1 MNYNEYLKYT
11 LPFCTYKCNI
21 ATNRGVSITSDT
33 KFVLKRHMDEID
45 RRWVYITTT
54 YIPHAL
60 FTVLAKLDR
69 FNLCL
74 GKLTFKPL
82 FPVFMSPP
90 YGREGLWHIV
100 FRTVCQSVTNRLSPQ
115 LLQFKRIPLNFS
127 CLFISKWRIEYHYS
141 ILIRPFLKEFINLS
155 YLNFLSK
162 CWGGGDIY
170 FFC

>member
-1 MNYNEYLKYT
+1 
-11 LPFCTYKCNI
+11 
-21 ATNRGVSITSDT
+21 
-33 KFVLKRHMDEID
+33 MDEID
-45 RRWVYITTT
+45 RRGVYITTT

-100 FRTVCQSVTNRLSPQ
+100 FRTVCQFVTIDCPRNSY
-115 LLQFKRIPLNFS
+115 N
-127 CLFISKWRIEYHYS
+127 
-141 ILIRPFLKEFINLS
+141 LKEFL
-155 YLNFLSK
+155 
-162 CWGGGDIY
+162 
-170 FFC
+170 